1 MEGWTARRL
10 KAESAMSSGSS
21 GALSPLSFVMS
32 EEVRQRLLA
41 MLVLQK
47 VRDPRTLA
55 ACTCVSKEWREEAS
69 DEKLWRM
76 FCESQWPYLKSAVG
90 RKLVLQRGYY
100 LFFVRRM
107 NLDLHQAE
115 FAIPLKLGG
124 LHMED
129 LIFFV
134 HEKAN
139 VVVEGRNVAAVP
151 STVLNA
157 SNEDLFRFSAY
168 GAENAE
174 SVVVPESRYAQRM
187 WTKAQICNFEV
198 TWSVMEKKT
207 LKSIKLVHTKGGR
220 MVGSSC
226 LFESCLPFP
235 PCFCSVLA
243 LLNAALPSACPIA
256 AEVTIQFSECDAGL
270 FRWAG
275 VSMGTLVTHAPHAL
289 RYQAKDQALIYL
301 EYHFS
306 MSESCQYNYNTTVV
320 LSLGGGRSSSPS
332 RGGFKKSV

>member
-10 KAESAMSSGSS
+10 IAESAMTDSGSS
-21 GALSPLSFVMS
+21 GAWSPLSFVMS
-32 EEVRQRLLA
+32 EEARQRLLA

-69 DEKLWRM
+69 DEKLWRR
-76 FCESQWPYLKSAVG
+76 FCESQWPSLKSSVG
-90 RKLVLQRGYY
+90 RKLALQRGYY
-100 LFFVRRM
+100 SFFARRM
-107 NLDLHQAE
+107 NLDLNRAE
-115 FAIPLKLGG
+115 FALPPKLGA

-129 LIFFV
+129 LIFFMDVV
-134 HEKAN
+134 HEKDN
-139 VVVEGRNVAAVP
+139 IFSMVVEGQNVSAVP

-157 SNEDLFRFSAY
+157 SIEDVFRFCAPYS
-168 GAENAE
+168 ENAE
-174 SVVVPESRYAQRM
+174 AVVVPESGNAQRI

-198 TWSVMEKKT
+198 TWSVMEKNT
-207 LKSIKLVHTKGGR
+207 LKSIKLVHTKRGR

-226 LFESCLPFP
+226 LFESCLPFLS
-235 PCFCSVLA
+235 CFCSVL
-243 LLNAALPSACPIA
+243 LYDAALPSACPIA

-270 FRWAG
+270 FRWSG
-275 VSMGTLVTHAPHAL
+275 VTMGTLVTHAL

-306 MSESCQYNYNTTVV
+306 MSESLSMCQYNYNFQ
-320 LSLGGGRSSSPS
+320 
-332 RGGFKKSV
+332 RGLRRES